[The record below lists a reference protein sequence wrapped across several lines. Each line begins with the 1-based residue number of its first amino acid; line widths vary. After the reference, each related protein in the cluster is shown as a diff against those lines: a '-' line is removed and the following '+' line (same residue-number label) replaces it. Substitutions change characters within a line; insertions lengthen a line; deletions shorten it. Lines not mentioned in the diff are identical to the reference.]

1 MTLTPDHDPMG
12 QAIAD
17 YAAHG
22 QARRPLMVTSYMFD
36 DDEMPVAT
44 LFRTEASM
52 PRIELEA
59 LRRCRGRVL
68 DVGAGAGCH
77 TLALEARGLQVTSID
92 ISPLS
97 TQVRTE
103 RGAHDARCA
112 DFFADDFGRRF
123 DTVLLLMNGLGMAG
137 TLAGLPALL
146 HRCREL
152 LAEGGRILADSSDLR
167 YVFEDDN
174 GQLQWDDAD
183 GYYGEVDYLM
193 TYGTCR
199 GERFDWLYVDFP
211 RLQAI
216 AAACG
221 MRAEMVAEGDHY
233 DYLAEITADGRS

>member
-59 LRRCRGRVL
+59 LRRCRGHVL

-137 TLAGLPALL
+137 TL
-146 HRCREL
+146 CC
-152 LAEGGRILADSSDLR
+152 
-167 YVFEDDN
+167 
-174 GQLQWDDAD
+174 
-183 GYYGEVDYLM
+183 
-193 TYGTCR
+193 T
-199 GERFDWLYVDFP
+199 
-211 RLQAI
+211 
-216 AAACG
+216 AAASCWP
-221 MRAEMVAEGDHY
+221 EGDAY
-233 DYLAEITADGRS
+233 WPTRPTCATCLRTTTDSCSGTMPTDTTAKWTTS